1 MKIIGLTGGIG
12 SGKSTVARF
21 LAELGAEIVDLD
33 RVGNEALK
41 KGGTAYKKAIK
52 EFGPII
58 LDNNKAINRSKLGEI
73 VFKDP
78 AALKRLNDIVHPEI
92 DKTVAEK
99 TKKNRRR
106 GIKVLVLEAAA
117 ILEAGKAWQMDELW
131 TTIAPE
137 KSVLERLKQR
147 SGYNEAEAKARI
159 HSQLKNEERVK
170 HARVIISN
178 DGNLDELKARVK
190 VEWEK
195 LLKRL

>member
-33 RVGNEALK
+33 KVGNEALK
-41 KGGTAYKKAIK
+41 KGETAYKKAVQ
-52 EFGPII
+52 EFSPII
-58 LDNNKAINRSKLGEI
+58 LDKNKTINRSKLGEI
-73 VFKDP
+73 VFNDSD
-78 AALKRLNDIVHPEI
+78 ALKRLNDIVYPEI
-92 DKTVAEK
+92 DKSVAEK
-99 TKKNRRR
+99 TKECRRR

-117 ILEAGKAWQMDELW
+117 ILEAGKAWQVDELW

-137 KSVLERLKQR
+137 KTVLERLKQR

-159 HSQLKNEERVK
+159 HSQMKNEERVK
-170 HARVIISN
+170 QAGVVINN
-178 DGNLDELKARVK
+178 DGTLDELKARVK
-190 VEWEK
+190 AEWEI